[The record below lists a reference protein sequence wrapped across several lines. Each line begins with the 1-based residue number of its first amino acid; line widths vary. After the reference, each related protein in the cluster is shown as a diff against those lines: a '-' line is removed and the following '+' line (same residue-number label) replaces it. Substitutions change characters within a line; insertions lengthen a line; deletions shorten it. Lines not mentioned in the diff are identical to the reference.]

1 MPVQTM
7 QSIAEHSLFKAAL
20 PIICA
25 ALIGSITWIFV
36 TVMDLDKVLHRV
48 EQSEIPQINADLAN
62 GYKKIE
68 ELENEVEKIKNE
80 DIYLKISSNEN
91 KTKHNKLV
99 SQINYYEAEI
109 KKINIHHDKIIWQGK
124 INRQIIGALG

>member
-48 EQSEIPQINADLAN
+48 EESEIPQINADLAN

-68 ELENEVEKIKNE
+68 ELEKQITDLRIK
-80 DIYLKISSNEN
+80 Y
-91 KTKHNKLV
+91 
-99 SQINYYEAEI
+99 AELASPGHPSRQPLSL
-109 KKINIHHDKIIWQGK
+109 IHI
-124 INRQIIGALG
+124 

>member
-48 EQSEIPQINADLAN
+48 EESEIPQINADLAN

-68 ELENEVEKIKNE
+68 ELEKQIT
-80 DIYLKISSNEN
+80 DLRISFAELGSPGHPTNRP
-91 KTKHNKLV
+91 
-99 SQINYYEAEI
+99 YYPDRD
-109 KKINIHHDKIIWQGK
+109 N
-124 INRQIIGALG
+124 